1 VIRMAGFEFEF
12 EAAGEFLHEISK
24 LGVLVF
30 TSMGFFFFFN
40 FFIFVTKLS
49 LKH

>member
-12 EAAGEFLHEISK
+12 ESAGEFLHEISK

-30 TSMGFFFFFN
+30 TSMGFFFFL
-40 FFIFVTKLS
+40 IFLIF
-49 LKH
+49 LFL

>member
-30 TSMGFFFFFN
+30 TSMGVFFL
-40 FFIFVTKLS
+40 IFLF
-49 LKH
+49 L